1 MMRKLLAALVLGLF
15 LITPSQADD
24 IQDFQIEGISIG
36 DSALDHFSEEQIK
49 SKKNSYEDKG
59 YIYPSRE
66 YYAITFNNLT
76 QFETYDDV
84 QFHLKDKDK
93 TYKIYSVMGIINYRN
108 NNINACYQKLDL
120 IEKELDDLFKSA
132 IKGDRYTYNHAHD
145 KSGKSKVTAFN
156 YKFDSNDTIYV
167 SCADWSEKTKI
178 SDALRISLSAGTF
191 EIWMNNVYK

>member
-1 MMRKLLAALVLGLF
+1 MKKLLGILVLSLF
-15 LITPSQADD
+15 LLTPSQADD
-24 IQDFQIEGISIG
+24 IRDFQIEGISIG
-36 DSALDHFSEEQIK
+36 DSALDHFSEDQIK

-59 YIYPSRE
+59 YFYPSRE

-84 QFHLKDKDK
+84 QFHLKDKDN
-93 TYKIYSVMGIINYRN
+93 TYKIYAVMGVINYRN
-108 NNINACYQKLDL
+108 NIKDWYRKFDL

-167 SCADWSEKTKI
+167 SCADWSEEIKI
-178 SDALRISLSAGTF
+178 SDALRITLGSGTF
-191 EIWMNNVYK
+191 QIWMNNVYK

>member
-1 MMRKLLAALVLGLF
+1 MKKLLGILVLGLF

-24 IQDFQIEGISIG
+24 IRDFQIEGMSLG
-36 DSALDHFSEEQIK
+36 DSLLDYMSKDQIK

-59 YIYPSRE
+59 YIYPSKE

-93 TYKIYSVMGIINYRN
+93 TYKIYAVMGIINYRN
-108 NNINACYQKLDL
+108 NNINDCYQKLDL
-120 IEKELDDLFKSA
+120 IEKELDDLFKST

-156 YKFDSNDTIYV
+156 YKFDSNDIVYV
-167 SCADWSEKTKI
+167 SCADWSEEIKI
-178 SDALRISLSAGTF
+178 ADALRITLGSATF
-191 EIWMNNVYK
+191 NIWMDNVYK